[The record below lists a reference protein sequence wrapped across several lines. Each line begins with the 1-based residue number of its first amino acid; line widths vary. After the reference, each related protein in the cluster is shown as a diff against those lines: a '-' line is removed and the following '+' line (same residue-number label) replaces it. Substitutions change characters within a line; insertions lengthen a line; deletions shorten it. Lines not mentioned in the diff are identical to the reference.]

1 MHNCICYSKLIL
13 WSYSFRKG
21 FKCESYIRNL
31 RKKRKASDWKWQF
44 CDSISFIGNE
54 STKECI
60 MRMSFV
66 VLRLLLIVGT
76 KQTQIQKACFQTPE
90 RLIHNDFKLF
100 LSGFP
105 PVSCYWLI
113 ARDQGATWGKQNF
126 HRWFIYPLHHLSTL
140 SSRLRNLK
148 CPQAPTLSP
157 QGHSVDSAAKT
168 IWLWFKKQW

>member
-44 CDSISFIGNE
+44 CDSISFIGNK

-66 VLRLLLIVGT
+66 VLRLLLINRRNKTNSNPKSVFPAT
-76 KQTQIQKACFQTPE
+76 RETDSQ
-90 RLIHNDFKLF
+90 RL
-100 LSGFP
+100 
-105 PVSCYWLI
+105 
-113 ARDQGATWGKQNF
+113 Q
-126 HRWFIYPLHHLSTL
+126 TL
-140 SSRLRNLK
+140 SLRFPTSVVLLTDSQRSGSHLREAKLSSLIYLSSTSFVNVILTSK
-148 CPQAPTLSP
+148 KPQMSTGA
-157 QGHSVDSAAKT
+157 DSISTRAFC
-168 IWLWFKKQW
+168 WFGC